1 MSVFSN
7 PFESA
12 EGQAAAYSSAVVALV
27 GYRDPIDVLRLT
39 ADKLDASLRGLS
51 EDEIRRPEGPG
62 KWSLGQV
69 LRHLADSEIVWG
81 WRIRLVLAQDRPPL
95 TGYDQ
100 DAWAERLRYSEADPI
115 VALKEFRTVREG
127 NLRVLARLTSED
139 LQRVGIHA
147 ERGEQTLAHMM
158 KLHAG
163 HDLLHLNQIER
174 IRG

>member
-12 EGQAAAYSSAVVALV
+12 PGQAAAYSAAIVALL
-27 GYRDPIDVLRLT
+27 GNREPLDVLRLT
-39 ADKLDASLRGLS
+39 PDKLDASLRGLS
-51 EDEIRRPEGPG
+51 EEETRRPEAPG
-62 KWSLGQV
+62 KWSLCQV

-100 DAWAERLRYSEADPI
+100 DAWAERLRYDQADPMD
-115 VALKEFRTVREG
+115 ALREFRTVREG
-127 NLRVLARLTSED
+127 NLRVLEGLTSGD

-147 ERGEQTLAHMM
+147 ERGEQTLAHML

-163 HDLLHLNQIER
+163 HDLLHLGQIER